1 MRREKTDNIYVSKK
15 EADVLSDFYDFVED
29 YDLET
34 IWEILDSVAHKT
46 NYLGDEV
53 NIIYEED

>member
-15 EADVLSDFYDFVED
+15 EADVLSDFYAFVED

-34 IWEILDSVAHKT
+34 IWDILDSVAHKDD
-46 NYLGDEV
+46 YLGDEIK
-53 NIIYEED
+53 IIYEED

>member
-15 EADVLSDFYDFVED
+15 EADVLSDFYAFVED

-34 IWEILDSVAHKT
+34 IWDILDSVAHRT
-46 NYLGDEV
+46 EYLGDEIK
-53 NIIYEED
+53 IIYEED